1 VNLVDSA
8 CSSPSKFEQGNGQ
21 FPVCGWLSIKHSHL
35 EGFRIAMFAC
45 ERVSRCMPKHC
56 KARCQVTNG
65 SIAKASAVDNQRRQ
79 EEAWGKGVLG
89 RARFESDS
97 EWVVYHSTSLWDGH
111 MIWNHLLTRHV
122 PTFGWRMLEENTFR
136 VLYFQMCLKSIN
148 ATPIS

>member
-1 VNLVDSA
+1 MNLVDGA

-45 ERVSRCMPKHC
+45 ERVSRCMPKHG

-97 EWVVYHSTSLWDGH
+97 EWVVYHSTFTMRWSYDPKSFVNKTRSNNLDGGC
-111 MIWNHLLTRHV
+111 WRKTRFGFCTSRCALNQSTRH
-122 PTFGWRMLEENTFR
+122 P
-136 VLYFQMCLKSIN
+136 
-148 ATPIS
+148 